1 MVATSNSNQED
12 FTRLNSSNRIKL
24 YVKIAISA
32 IMLAVSLYVM
42 LSQKFPNDYNKW
54 AFGMIGLVVGY
65 WLR

>member
-1 MVATSNSNQED
+1 MVDASDSDQDDT
-12 FTRLNSSNRIKL
+12 NRIKL

-32 IMLAVSLYVM
+32 IILAASLYVI
-42 LSQKFPNDYNKW
+42 LAQGFPDAHNKW

>member
-1 MVATSNSNQED
+1 MATTSNSNQED
-12 FTRLNSSNRIKL
+12 FTKLNSTNHIKL